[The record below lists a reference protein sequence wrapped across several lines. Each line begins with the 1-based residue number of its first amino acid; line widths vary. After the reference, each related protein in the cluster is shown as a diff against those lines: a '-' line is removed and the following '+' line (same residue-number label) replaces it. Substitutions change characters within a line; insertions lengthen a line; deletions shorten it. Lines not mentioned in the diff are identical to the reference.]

1 MYTYMGEIFKEVRQ
15 ARHIS
20 LKNAAGEDFSY
31 SMLSRFEN
39 GEADLSSSKL
49 LTALDNI
56 HMDLSEFS
64 HLVKGY
70 QPDAYSHLKVEIW
83 QAQSKGDLEK
93 LRSMYEA
100 EHKAYQASSKQVD
113 ALVRVLTIKT
123 NMLFLDETI
132 TITDQEVEVL
142 SDFLFTVEMWGQ
154 YELRLFAEVAPLL
167 PLDLYY
173 RYTRE
178 AMVKTDHFKKLPNIR
193 NYIQTILINGF
204 FKALDEQALTKA
216 TYFKQQIE
224 EFSFHNNEAYLKIIY
239 LFALGCFTF
248 LIADKEEGKKQM
260 ADAVNILRLLDY
272 PESASYY
279 ESNMQQW
286 LDRFA

>member
-20 LKNAAGEDFSY
+20 LKNAAGQDFSY

-39 GEADLSSSKL
+39 GEADLSASKL

-70 QPDAYSHLKVEIW
+70 QPDAYSRLQAKIW
-83 QAQSKGDLEK
+83 QAQTERNLEA
-93 LRSMYEA
+93 LQSLYATEI
-100 EHKAYQASSKQVD
+100 ESYQAPSKQVD
-113 ALVRVLTIKT
+113 ALVRALTIKA
-123 NMLFLDETI
+123 NMLFLDETVA
-132 TITDQEVEVL
+132 ITDQELDFL
-142 SDFLFTVEMWGQ
+142 SDYLFTVEMWGQ

-173 RYTRE
+173 RYARE
-178 AMVKTDHFKKLPNIR
+178 VLVKTDHFKQLSSIR
-193 NYIQTILINGF
+193 NYIQTILLNGF
-204 FKALDEQALTKA
+204 FKAIDEQSITKA
-216 TYFKQQIE
+216 AYFKQRLE
-224 EFSFHNNEAYLKIIY
+224 EVSFRPNEAYLKIVY
-239 LFALGCFTF
+239 LFASGQFTY
-248 LIADKEEGKKQM
+248 LTKDKEEGKKQM
-260 ADAVNILRLLDY
+260 ADAVHVLKLLDY

-279 ESNMQQW
+279 ESNLQQW
-286 LDRFA
+286 LEKFA